1 MMADINS
8 INPFPQGIG
17 PVEQD
22 KTEKTSSPQSQ
33 TQNINFQSE
42 LMRALGQI
50 NQEADQVADA
60 SSSNYENVQNAMD
73 AAKTAFTDTMQ
84 AHQMMQHFIQ
94 NSIQPQGNSEADGDK
109 NKDQ

>member
-1 MMADINS
+1 MADINS
-8 INPFPQGIG
+8 INPFHQGIG
-17 PVEQD
+17 PVDQGKTD
-22 KTEKTSSPQSQ
+22 KASSPQNQ
-33 TQNINFQSE
+33 PQNINFQNE

-50 NQEADQVADA
+50 NQEAEQVADA

-94 NSIQPQGNSEADGDK
+94 NSIQPQNNPESDGK
-109 NKDQ
+109 NNENQ